1 MIFISQP
8 RSVANDNHWVA
19 LGVTEQRA
27 PLRRASAA
35 STASVASGD
44 GVEASVGR
52 LNMLN
57 HVFNSPDA
65 EISSSRQ
72 RARSKYSPIRG
83 QEPDVRLVSIWIGHL
98 SEADIADVD
107 RDHQHVRDRP
117 AVRAACIGAPFGR
130 QMNSVR
136 HDIIRSELRSVET
149 AGNVDVIIVTPQS
162 EIMIKEKI
170 LN

>member
-83 QEPDVRLVSIWIGHL
+83 QEPDVRLALLRHKLRRVCKIARPGVRPRAQTARAILRTL
-98 SEADIADVD
+98 S
-107 RDHQHVRDRP
+107 
-117 AVRAACIGAPFGR
+117 
-130 QMNSVR
+130 S
-136 HDIIRSELRSVET
+136 
-149 AGNVDVIIVTPQS
+149 
-162 EIMIKEKI
+162 
-170 LN
+170 